1 MTELLHK
8 DLSYQIVGA
17 ALEVHRVLGPGFLES
32 VYQEALSRELVLR
45 KIAFEPHFPL
55 PVTYKEW
62 RVGFFRPDF
71 VIDGKIIVEIKA
83 ASAFSPVDE
92 AQALNYL
99 AATGLRLT
107 LLLNFGAVS
116 LQIKRMIR

>member
-17 ALEVHRVLGPGFLES
+17 ALEVHKVLGPGFLES

-45 KIAFEPHFPL
+45 KIAFKPQFPL
-55 PVTYKEW
+55 PVIYKEW

-83 ASAFSPVDE
+83 AAAFSPVDE